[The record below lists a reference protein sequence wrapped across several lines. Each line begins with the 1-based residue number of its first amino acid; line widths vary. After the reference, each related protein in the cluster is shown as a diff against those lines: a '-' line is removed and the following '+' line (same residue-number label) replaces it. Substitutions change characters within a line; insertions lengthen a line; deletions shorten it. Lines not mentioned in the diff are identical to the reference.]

1 MIKVAFVS
9 RLYPLTH
16 YSLYLGRGLA
26 NINDGGLDL
35 VFYRSKSERVKL
47 DKLRVKDVWSESIR
61 YPFQIFREVLKD
73 RPDVVHV
80 QHEFNMFGPAS
91 TALMFPVLLFLLR
104 LSGSK
109 TVVTLHAVVTPAE
122 VDAEFARKFAFPKYL
137 WPLLRL
143 VIAAIYLSTLSLSLR
158 VIVHAVGL
166 KHELERA
173 YAANSKRIWHIPIG
187 VEDAPTQIVSGKWTE
202 LLTGKKVILFFGY
215 LGERKGV
222 EYLIH
227 AFREVSMRHADWTL
241 VVAGGILPYSGP
253 YVDRLTK
260 LISKLELEDRTIFL
274 TTTPFPPNELH
285 ELFHIAEF
293 VVLPYTMSISGSLVL
308 SFAMQHGKPVV
319 ASNLGVLSEEVGYG
333 QVGLLCK
340 PADATDLFS
349 AMNTLIADP
358 YKRQKLALNMKQ
370 KAMDRNWPTVAQRTY
385 ELYLDARAN

>member
-16 YSLYLGRGLA
+16 YSLYLGRALA
-26 NINDGGLDL
+26 SINDGGLDL
-35 VFYRSKSERVKL
+35 VFYRSKSERV
-47 DKLRVKDVWSESIR
+47 RVERLGVKEIWSESIR
-61 YPFQIFREVLKD
+61 YPFQIFREVVKD

-122 VDAEFARKFAFPKYL
+122 VDAEFARRFAFPKYL
-137 WPLLRL
+137 WPILKF
-143 VIAAIYLSTLSLSLR
+143 VIATIYLSTLSLSLR
-158 VIVHAVGL
+158 VIVHAMGL

-173 YAANSKRIWHIPIG
+173 YSANTERIWHIPIG
-187 VEDAPTQIVSGKWTE
+187 VEDVPAQIVSGKWTE
-202 LLTGKKVILFFGY
+202 VLAGKKVILFFGY

-227 AFREVSMRHADWTL
+227 AFRDISIRHADWML

-253 YVDRLTK
+253 YVGRLTK
-260 LISKLELEDRTIFL
+260 LIAELGLENRTIFL

-285 ELFHIAEF
+285 ELFNLAEF

-319 ASNLGVLSEEVGYG
+319 ASDLGVLSEELGSG
-333 QVGLLCK
+333 QGGLLCK
-340 PADATDLFS
+340 PADATDLFR
-349 AMNTLIADP
+349 AMDTLIADP

-370 KAMDRNWPTVAQRTY
+370 KAMSRNWPTVAQKTY
-385 ELYLDARAN
+385 ELYLNARAS